1 MARFIPGEVL
11 VEAVTYDLMERDEPL
26 NQLKFHLNKA
36 QNHMTKYANN
46 HHLPSKIK
54 EGDWVYL
61 KIRPHQQASMPT
73 RLNPKLSTKY
83 YGPY

>member
-11 VEAVTYDLMERDEPL
+11 VEAVAQDLMERDEAL
-26 NQLKFHLNKA
+26 NQLKFHLNRA

-46 HHLPSKIK
+46 HRLPSKIK

-61 KIRPHQQASMPT
+61 KIRLH
-73 RLNPKLSTKY
+73 
-83 YGPY
+83 